1 MVFSHELGEAVK
13 SVNEIIE
20 KGIPE
25 VSGLQSTVLDSMAYS
40 VKAGGKRIRP
50 LMILKSYELYK
61 DRYGTRRDRF
71 MLPVVHSFMCA
82 MEMIHTASLC
92 HDDLPC
98 MDDDKYRRGRES
110 TWFKYGEAMGTLC
123 GDALLMYAPEITTK
137 VYQNQVSEFV
147 SDVDGSMKEE
157 INNCSLSFVK
167 ALNILMG
174 KSGVYGMLG
183 GQVVDVEMTGKSLTD
198 EQLMFIYR
206 LKTGALLQASL
217 MIGAALGGADDEEL
231 ESLAGI
237 GEKIGVAFQIQD
249 DILDETSTE
258 EVLGKPIHSDDEN
271 NKTTYVSIHGLSDA
285 HEEVERLSVQAIKE
299 LENLSDVNE
308 DSRRFLKNLT
318 DMLINRKK

>member
-1 MVFSHELGEAVK
+1 MVFSHELDETVK
-13 SVNEIIE
+13 TVNEII
-20 KGIPE
+20 KAGIPGVE
-25 VSGLQSTVLDSMAYS
+25 GLQSTVLDSMYYS
-40 VKAGGKRIRP
+40 VEAGGKRIRP

-61 DRYGTRRDRF
+61 ERNVGRDDF

-82 MEMIHTASLC
+82 MEMIHTSSLC

-98 MDDDKYRRGRES
+98 MDGDKYRRGRES

-123 GDALLMYAPEITTK
+123 GDALLLYATEITTGIYK
-137 VYQNQVSEFV
+137 KQLTEYTSGNMNITSEELN
-147 SDVDGSMKEE
+147 S
-157 INNCSLSFVK
+157 CSLSFIK
-167 ALNILMG
+167 ALNILSG

-183 GQVVDVEMTGKSLTD
+183 GQVVDVEMTGKPLKD

-217 MIGAALGGADDEEL
+217 MIGAVLGGADDEEL
-231 ESLAGI
+231 KKLEDI

-271 NKTTYVSIHGLSDA
+271 NKTTYVSIYGLDGA
-285 HEEVERLSVQAIKE
+285 HKEVESLSKKAIDE
-299 LENLSDVNE
+299 LGALRDVND
-308 DSRRFLKNLT
+308 DSRRFLMDLT